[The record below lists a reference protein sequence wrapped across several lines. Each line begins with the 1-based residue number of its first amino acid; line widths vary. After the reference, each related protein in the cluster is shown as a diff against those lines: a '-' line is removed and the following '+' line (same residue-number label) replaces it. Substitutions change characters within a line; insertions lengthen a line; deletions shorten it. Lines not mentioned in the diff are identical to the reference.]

1 MKKLITS
8 ILALTMAVSLA
19 ACGAVKPAQPLPK
32 GDGTSIPSVE
42 TENVTTAPE
51 TTVPET
57 TEPEVTVPE
66 TTEPSVPE
74 ETKPQ
79 QNPSNNQKVDPSNY
93 FRNDSNNAP
102 VAGQLAVQPQYV
114 RWENGKLVAD
124 CFVIN
129 GTDKMIYNINI
140 KSLQFSNDDGVIA
153 TGGFGILNN
162 LTLAPNSYVTWTFT
176 FSGDAVKAYGAQLG
190 HLFTDCSWGYSS

>member
-32 GDGTSIPSVE
+32 EDGASIPSVE
-42 TENVTTAPE
+42 TENVTAAPE
-51 TTVPET
+51 A
-57 TEPEVTVPE
+57 TVPE

-79 QNPSNNQKVDPSNY
+79 QKPSNNQKVDPSNF

-102 VAGQLAVQPQYV
+102 IAGQLAVQPRYV
-114 RWENGKLVAD
+114 RWENGKLVAE

-153 TGGFGILNN
+153 TGGFGVLNN